1 MITQTDPRGH
11 LGHVLAAHKLRSH
24 PRKFA
29 LTPFWMQQKQGF
41 THHQAKNGV
50 SEELEPFVVSSSPNP
65 LPCLFLGAL
74 VRQRTVRQRP
84 NEELGLRKGIP
95 E

>member
-1 MITQTDPRGH
+1 MITQTDPRSH

-41 THHQAKNGV
+41 THYQA
-50 SEELEPFVVSSSPNP
+50 
-65 LPCLFLGAL
+65 
-74 VRQRTVRQRP
+74 
-84 NEELGLRKGIP
+84 
-95 E
+95 